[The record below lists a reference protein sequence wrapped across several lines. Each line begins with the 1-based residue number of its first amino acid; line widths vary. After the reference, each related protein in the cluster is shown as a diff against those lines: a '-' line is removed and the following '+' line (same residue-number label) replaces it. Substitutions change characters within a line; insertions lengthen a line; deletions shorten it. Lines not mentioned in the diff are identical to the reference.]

1 MQARQRTADLGG
13 TGDVSPYLRYDSS
26 LLTVLLERQER
37 AQETVIDTEIYTRC
51 PFHCKG
57 YYTYCMR
64 VGPPHRGGKAQC
76 TRLFV
81 FFENNEFLEEGD
93 AYDEQVPGGPVQHR

>member
-37 AQETVIDTEIYTRC
+37 AQETVIDTEIYTRR
-51 PFHCKG
+51 PFHCKDS
-57 YYTYCMR
+57 YIYCMGA
-64 VGPPHRGGKAQC
+64 GPDRRGRAQC
-76 TRLFV
+76 TRLLV
-81 FFENNEFLEEGD
+81 FFKNNEFFEEGD